1 MSVANTFDTV
11 ADNVATI
18 TGITTV
24 KRGMPNDNKT
34 LGGYS
39 EEMYPLANLTGPHGF
54 KYTRAGMGIAGK
66 GFVEYD
72 VRITICMGSMNAAQD
87 TVVARALPIVDAI
100 RAEFTPDWTLSNSI
114 FNCDLTGNPADNLDI
129 FKEALQPPVV
139 QFTLHIQE
147 SRDVNASAA

>member
-1 MSVANTFDTV
+1 
-11 ADNVATI
+11 
-18 TGITTV
+18 
-24 KRGMPNDNKT
+24 
-34 LGGYS
+34 
-39 EEMYPLANLTGPHGF
+39 
-54 KYTRAGMGIAGK
+54 MGIAGK